1 MQFGA
6 KPLHWPPSGNF
17 AVAAVGTSHHHSE
30 IATITNNP
38 TGASA
43 LVFCTASLRP
53 EINNPYDR
61 NAVAVIIDSKVVA
74 HLPAILAPAFR
85 SRLQE
90 GEQQV
95 TTCDAV
101 ITNGVVLDGN
111 AYSYTIELD
120 FELTDSSRPGT
131 MAPTY
136 PVIVRKST
144 AGLEFI
150 EKGEGRFHLSVLL
163 PEYSDR
169 DLDNRHDV
177 MNWTTDHWTTINYY
191 LSNRKGIGLGFFAFA
206 IPKERHRALFGDQM
220 PFVGLLSKEQRIW
233 TFLLTTN
240 PTDEDIAECTKLF
253 LLPEE
258 VTSNEHW
265 ARVRSKPQVQVLYL
279 DVDEAGQQYAA
290 IQQTIARPS
299 GKLIKT
305 TLAVE
310 GDLGQG
316 DRVKQFGALVECAD
330 VIIAFYPNKMQLN
343 IAKSTSLNCGLWPEK
358 WRCGASI
365 WFPTVRKTLV
375 QTLDEAAA
383 RPSGMTLCKLVAETL
398 QQHSG
403 KTVKS
408 RTYIGQII

>member
-6 KPLHWPPSGNF
+6 KPLHWPPNGNF
-17 AVAAVGTSHHHSE
+17 ALAAVGTSHHHRE
-30 IATITNNP
+30 IAAIAMNP

-43 LVFCTASLRP
+43 LAFCTASLLP
-53 EINNPYDR
+53 EINNPYDH

-74 HLPAILAPAFR
+74 HLPAILAPIFR

-90 GEQQV
+90 GELQV

-120 FELTDSSRPGT
+120 FELTDSCRPGT

-136 PVIVRKST
+136 PAIVRKST

-150 EKGEGRFHLSVLL
+150 EKGEDRYHLSVWL

-169 DLDNRHDV
+169 DLDNRRDV
-177 MNWTTDHWTTINYY
+177 MDWTTDRWTTINYY
-191 LSNRKGIGLGFFAFA
+191 LSNRQGIGLGFFAFA
-206 IPKERHRALFGDQM
+206 IPKEQHRALFGGQM
-220 PFVGLLSKEQRIW
+220 PFVGLLSKKQRIW

-240 PTDEDIAECTKLF
+240 PTDEDIAECTKLIP
-253 LLPEE
+253 LPEE
-258 VTSNEHW
+258 VASSEHW
-265 ARVRSKPQVQVLYL
+265 ARVRAKPQVEVLYL

-290 IQQTIARPS
+290 IQQIIGRPS
-299 GKLIKT
+299 GKLVKT
-305 TLAVE
+305 TLTVE
-310 GDLGQG
+310 GDLVQG
-316 DRVKQFGALVECAD
+316 DSVKQFRALVESAD
-330 VIIAFYPNKMQLN
+330 VIVAFYPSKVQLN
-343 IAKSTSLNCGLWPEK
+343 ITKSPSLNCGLWPEK

-365 WFPTVRKTLV
+365 WFPAVRKTLV

-383 RPSGMTLCKLVAETL
+383 RPSGIALCKLVAETL

-408 RTYIGQII
+408 RTYIGQVI